1 MSCAA
6 CLSRPCQVHAL
17 LINADISSPL
27 SVSWVDQSKIRQH
40 IARYTGEHDD
50 YDLL

>member
-1 MSCAA
+1 MSFRLKRSMLQC
-6 CLSRPCQVHAL
+6 CMLTIL
-17 LINADISSPL
+17 LH
-27 SVSWVDQSKIRQH
+27 SVSWVDQSKIRKH